1 MNTVGDKQKKV
12 IAKIEALRKLAAAGD
27 MKAKAELDRVTKIV
41 SQVVAAQRAQN
52 AAAEAAAVQQAQ
64 MLAQA
69 MADDEVV
76 AAEEAVFGGEDRL
89 DIADRIAAS
98 AYHMDSLAQKVVQR
112 GEEWHRLNQQS
123 PFIRTNPVSVLNG
136 ILGNQI
142 ILESGQQGD
151 VANWEGDDAETG
163 PVTVVLGPSNQ
174 TLTFGDNFA
183 NPNTISPV
191 RAYAIVHFGTKG
203 FSTTVE
209 VDVGSGCQFTVNAS
223 AVRVTIVMPKAL
235 NGYSANRIPV
245 TGMLSFR
252 APLRTTPITR
262 TIYWDDP
269 IPLGPNAKII
279 VPPFAKKLT
288 VITKWTTPYEF
299 TVYDTAGNPTYAW
312 NVIRAAST
320 EFPTVILPGDAAFV
334 EVGAVES
341 HIIQNLKFVFEL
353 AVG

>member
-1 MNTVGDKQKKV
+1 
-12 IAKIEALRKLAAAGD
+12 
-27 MKAKAELDRVTKIV
+27 
-41 SQVVAAQRAQN
+41 
-52 AAAEAAAVQQAQ
+52 
-64 MLAQA
+64 

-98 AYHMDSLAQKVVQR
+98 SYHMDSLAQKVVQR

-174 TLTFGDNFA
+174 TLGPMPQT
-183 NPNTISPV
+183 SPA
-191 RAYAIVHFGTKG
+191 RAYAIVRFGTKG
-203 FSTTVE
+203 FSTAVE
-209 VDVGSGCQFTVNAS
+209 VDVGLGCQFTVNAS
-223 AVRVTIVMPKAL
+223 AVRVTIVMPTAL
-235 NGYSANRIPV
+235 SGHLANRIPV

-269 IPLGPNAKII
+269 IIQPNEARIL
-279 VPPFAKKLT
+279 VPPFAKKMT
-288 VITKWTTPYEF
+288 VVTQWTTPYKL
-299 TVYDTAGNPTYAW
+299 TVFDTTGALARSWGFD
-312 NVIRAAST
+312 RAAST

-334 EVGAVES
+334 AVKAADVLG
-341 HIIQNLKFVFEL
+341 IQNLKFVFEL